1 MKTNFKFKTQLIAF
15 AYVLLAVVLFTSCSK
30 KVQTETEIDDASI
43 LKGTKYISTHVWIRD
58 WKGKPLSLEYWRVD
72 ECKALEVDSV
82 LKIHKKES
90 SIIHKACLNYR

>member
-1 MKTNFKFKTQLIAF
+1 MALNGGSIMFHLIFLRSVCKTA
-15 AYVLLAVVLFTSCSK
+15 
-30 KVQTETEIDDASI
+30 
-43 LKGTKYISTHVWIRD
+43 THVRIID
-58 WKGKPLSLEYWRVD
+58 WKGFPLSLEYWRVD

>member
-1 MKTNFKFKTQLIAF
+1 MKTKTSIYRRQFAF

-30 KVQTETEIDDASI
+30 KVETEIEIDDASI
-43 LKGTKYISTHVWIRD
+43 LKGTKHISTHVWIRD

-90 SIIHKACLNYR
+90 SIISKACLNYR

>member
-90 SIIHKACLNYR
+90 SIIHKAGLNYR